1 MVGGRLTGHY
11 THSFL
16 MAAIVDQ
23 PVSAGS
29 SAAFVDAVRGAYSAQ
44 DPKSRFK
51 TVRAFARHYGEPG
64 VFCAEFEAVVNE
76 RDNPNYPGMLL
87 LMEQHGIICLH
98 RSLKFTVRLET
109 SERRP
114 AGEPSFL
121 DQTSRHEADAFLRSL
136 MIDAYREA
144 PSSSGGAAPGLP
156 REAEAGSGSGTGRE
170 RWVQIFEHE
179 GTGRVF
185 IDAASVVTTGT
196 ERRAS
201 IKMDFPPRSIRG
213 PAPAGPAFADKW
225 LDFVIFQAGFNCT
238 ERLMRQEAATAFF
251 EDGSQTADRSRP
263 FPQPWQPPCSVQWEI
278 TALKMVCGD
287 GH

>member
-1 MVGGRLTGHY
+1 MERNSAYSAFLVWLLIATLIESAPTFAGEAERVQGPGFSYVPPSGPGWHVASRSPTAVLYGKQPSGEMVGGRLTGHY

-29 SAAFVDAVRGAYSAQ
+29 SAAFVDAVRSAYSAQ
-44 DPKSRFK
+44 DPKSRIK

-144 PSSSGGAAPGLP
+144 PSSSGGAAP
-156 REAEAGSGSGTGRE
+156 
-170 RWVQIFEHE
+170 
-179 GTGRVF
+179 
-185 IDAASVVTTGT
+185 
-196 ERRAS
+196 
-201 IKMDFPPRSIRG
+201 
-213 PAPAGPAFADKW
+213 AGPAFADK
-225 LDFVIFQAGFNCT
+225 
-238 ERLMRQEAATAFF
+238 
-251 EDGSQTADRSRP
+251 
-263 FPQPWQPPCSVQWEI
+263 
-278 TALKMVCGD
+278 
-287 GH
+287 